1 MDIDLQQLKAAWQ
14 QTQVRPE
21 LLSEDAE
28 RMARKAA
35 AGRAQTASQKLAKY
49 FRKSFYISC
58 TLPLLAPSLVVIL
71 GLPLWVAIAYGTFGI
86 AMAIVNYLHA
96 QYLKSIDIASI
107 PLVPA
112 LVIAQTIR
120 RRTLRIQAYGMMAA
134 FALIATMLVSA
145 LGISSTAT
153 LWGFGIGLIVGL
165 FIATIKLQRSWK
177 LIRTIQQELRSVISV
192 EKNDSCDTK

>member
-1 MDIDLQQLKAAWQ
+1 MDINLQQLKTVWQ

-21 LLSEDAE
+21 LISEDAE
-28 RMARKAA
+28 RMARLAA
-35 AGRAQTASQKLAKY
+35 AGRAQTATQKLAKY
-49 FRKSFYISC
+49 SRKSFYISC

-71 GLPLWVAIAYGTFGI
+71 GLPLWVAIAYGAFGI
-86 AMAIVNYLHA
+86 VMAIVNYLHS
-96 QYLKSIDIASI
+96 QYLKSIDIASL

-120 RRTLRIQAYGMMAA
+120 RRTLRIQVYGMMAA

-145 LGISSTAT
+145 LDISSTAT

-165 FIATIKLQRSWK
+165 FIATIKLRRSWR

-192 EKNDSCDTK
+192 DKNDSCDTK